1 MRRKTL
7 FHIVPE
13 GWAVLIGLTVA
24 ALIVNATAGAWWVLP
39 LLVAL
44 VVAAL
49 YFRDSPRNVP
59 AEPLAVIAPV
69 DGTVIHRRE
78 CYDAFLDREAIKLS
92 IRVDLLG
99 AYLMRSPVEGTVL
112 ELTGDAIEQLDGVA
126 SRIRTDEGDDLIMV
140 IRDGSL
146 FGARPCRSNFGERVG
161 QGRCCGQRRLARRVD
176 LYLPVNSRVEVELGD
191 HVRAGACVLAK
202 LVHKQSEP
210 PRPTSKQDGDGPT
223 TGLAAS
229 A

>member
-24 ALIVNATAGAWWVLP
+24 ALIVNATVGPLWMLPVLA
-39 LLVAL
+39 LLVL
-44 VVAAL
+44 AAL

-59 AEPLAVIAPV
+59 AEPLAVISPV
-69 DGTVIHRRE
+69 DGTIVHRRE

-92 IRVDLLG
+92 IRVDMLG

-112 ELTGDAIEQLDGVA
+112 ELTGEAIDQLDGVA

-146 FGARPCRSNFGERVG
+146 FGARPCRSSFGERVG

-202 LVHKQSEP
+202 LVHKKGET
-210 PRPTSKQDGDGPT
+210 PRPTDSRNKPSGGT
-223 TGLAAS
+223 TLAAS

>member
-1 MRRKTL
+1 MQRKTL

-13 GWAVLIGLTVA
+13 GWAVLIGLAVVFFILNTAVGLLE
-24 ALIVNATAGAWWVLP
+24 ALPVLA
-39 LLVAL
+39 LLVLAM
-44 VVAAL
+44 L

-59 AEPLAVIAPV
+59 AEPLAVISPA

-78 CYDAFLDREAIKLS
+78 CYDPFLDREAIKISL
-92 IRVDLLG
+92 RVDWLG
-99 AYLMRSPVEGTVL
+99 AYLLRSPVEGTVL
-112 ELTGDAIEQLDGVA
+112 EMTGEAVENLDGVA
-126 SRIRTDEGDDLIMV
+126 SRIRTDEGDDVIMV
-140 IRDGSL
+140 IREGSL

-176 LYLPVNSRVEVELGD
+176 LYLPLSSRVEVGLGT

-202 LVHKQSEP
+202 LVHKTSDVPP
-210 PRPTSKQDGDGPT
+210 PRIEPGDSD
-223 TGLAAS
+223 LAAP